1 MKNAYDYLN
10 NVKMDFSKYEEENI
24 TEREISD
31 MRKKISDKKPMN
43 LKRICVLAACAVFT
57 FVCGTALAANYIR
70 KVSTGHNEF
79 YQYPAEERAVP
90 EKLRGL
96 LFDKNGNELTHVGS
110 DTEMYDKDG
119 NLFDDES
126 FAALIED
133 TLGSEVK
140 IVTDKEYD
148 PETAEHTF
156 ASLEEAQKTASFDI
170 KVPEHLP
177 EGYELARVYTF
188 TDGKGNYSG
197 DYMTLVYKNGEK
209 DIHVFERI
217 INDETA
223 FSAGTD
229 GTLEEIELNGVT
241 AVIMDGTSI
250 DWETKDSVSVGISSK
265 GHITKDELIKMAES
279 TK

>member
-10 NVKMDFSKYEEENI
+10 SVKMDFSKYEEESI
-24 TEREISD
+24 TEREILD

-57 FVCGTALAANYIR
+57 LACGTALAANYIR
-70 KVSTGHNEF
+70 MVSTGHNEF
-79 YQYPAEERAVP
+79 YQYSAEEMDVS
-90 EKLRGL
+90 EKLKGL
-96 LFDKNGNELTHVGS
+96 LFDKDGNELTKIEKGM
-110 DTEMYDKDG
+110 DLYDKDG
-119 NLFDDES
+119 NLLDEDS
-126 FAALIED
+126 YAALIED
-133 TLGSEVK
+133 AFGGEVK
-140 IVTDKEYD
+140 VASDKYD
-148 PETAEHTF
+148 PETSEHTF
-156 ASLEEAQKTASFDI
+156 ASLEEAQETASFDI
-170 KVPEHLP
+170 KVPEYLP
-177 EGYELARVYTF
+177 EGYELERVFTY

-209 DIHVFERI
+209 DIYVFERI

-229 GTLEEIELNGVT
+229 GTLEEIELNGVK
-241 AVIMDGTSI
+241 AVIMDGRSI

-265 GHITKDELIKMAES
+265 GNITKDELIKMAES

>member
-10 NVKMDFSKYEEENI
+10 NVKMDFSKYEEESI

-43 LKRICVLAACAVFT
+43 LKKICVLAACAVFT

-96 LFDKNGNELTHVGS
+96 LFDKDGNELTKVGS

-140 IVTDKEYD
+140 IVADKEYD

-170 KVPEHLP
+170 KVPEYLP

-265 GHITKDELIKMAES
+265 GNITKDELIKMAES

>member
-10 NVKMDFSKYEEENI
+10 NVKMDFSKYEEESI
-24 TEREISD
+24 TEREILD
-31 MRKKISDKKPMN
+31 MREKISDKKPMN

-96 LFDKNGNELTHVGS
+96 LFDKDGNELTHVGS

-140 IVTDKEYD
+140 IVADKEYD

-170 KVPEHLP
+170 KVPEYLP

-188 TDGKGNYSG
+188 TDGKGGYSG

-250 DWETKDSVSVGISSK
+250 DWETKDSVSVGISAK
-265 GHITKDELIKMAES
+265 GNITKDELIKMAES

>member
-10 NVKMDFSKYEEENI
+10 NVKMDFSKYEEESI
-24 TEREISD
+24 TEREILD

-90 EKLRGL
+90 EELRGL
-96 LFDKNGNELTHVGS
+96 LFDKDGNELTKVEA
-110 DTEMYDKDG
+110 DMELYDKDG
-119 NLFDDES
+119 NLLDEES
-126 FAALIED
+126 YAALIED
-133 TLGSEVK
+133 AFGSDVK
-140 IVTDKEYD
+140 VVTDKYD

-156 ASLEEAQKTASFDI
+156 ASLEEAQETASFDI
-170 KVPEHLP
+170 KIPEYLP
-177 EGYELARVYTF
+177 EGYELDRVFTY
-188 TDGKGNYSG
+188 TDGKGGYSG

-209 DIHVFERI
+209 DIHIFERI

-250 DWETKDSVSVGISSK
+250 DWETKDSVSVGISAK
-265 GHITKDELIKMAES
+265 GNITKDELIKMAES